1 MASELEKLNKSLR
14 RRRIKRVLRF
24 VFVCLVIAVT
34 ISVLTRI
41 FLRVDTVLV
50 ENSSRYDS
58 AQLLRTCDDLRG
70 EPILQ
75 FDRHRE
81 SERIETGLP
90 YIKDIIFT
98 VKFPDNLHITAIP
111 AVPAYSVCI
120 GETYVCLDEDYKVLE
135 ESVTPFQG
143 VLKVDGLVFESYE
156 IGKNVDL
163 SENIEASVLDDL
175 ISVLNEYGLD
185 KRLTKIDFSKKYNL
199 TFVLNDIIQV
209 EFGTSEDFEKK
220 AEMLVE
226 ILKRNPSDKRAV
238 INVRKSDEGRYRAL
252 D

>member
-120 GETYVCLDEDYKVLE
+120 GETYVCLDADYKVLE

>member
-14 RRRIKRVLRF
+14 RRRIKRIFRF
-24 VFVCLVIAVT
+24 MFICLVIAVVV
-34 ISVLTRI
+34 SVLTRV
-41 FLRVDTVLV
+41 FLRVDTILV
-50 ENSSRYDS
+50 ENLSRYES
-58 AQLLRTCDDLRG
+58 SQLLLECDGLRG

-75 FDRHRE
+75 FDRQLE
-81 SERIETGLP
+81 SENIETKLP
-90 YIKDIIFT
+90 YVKEINFS
-98 VKFPDNLHITAIP
+98 VKFPDNLHIVAIP
-111 AVPAYSVCI
+111 AVPAYSVCL
-120 GETYVCLDEDYKVLE
+120 GETYVCLDSDYKVLE
-135 ESVTPFQG
+135 ENIAPFQG

-156 IGKNVDL
+156 VGKNVDF

-175 ISVLNEYGLD
+175 ISVLSEYGLD
-185 KRLTKIDFSKKYNL
+185 KNLTKIDFSKKYNL

-209 EFGTSEDFEKK
+209 EFGTSEDFDKK
-220 AEMLVE
+220 TELLVE

>member
-14 RRRIKRVLRF
+14 RRRIKRIVRF
-24 VFVCLVIAVT
+24 LSVCLVIAVS

-50 ENSSRYDS
+50 ENTSKYDS
-58 AQLLRTCDDLRG
+58 AQILLSCDDLRG
-70 EPILQ
+70 APILQ
-75 FDRHRE
+75 FDRQLACE
-81 SERIETGLP
+81 TIETSLP
-90 YIKDIIFT
+90 YIKEVSFS
-98 VKFPDNLHITAIP
+98 VKFPDNLHIVVTP
-111 AVPAYSVCI
+111 AVPAYSVCL
-120 GETYVCLDEDYKVLE
+120 GETYVCLDADYKVLE
-135 ESVTPFQG
+135 EDITPFQG

-156 IGKNVDL
+156 LGKNVDL

-175 ISVLNEYGLD
+175 ITVLSEYGLD

-199 TFVLNDIIQV
+199 TFVLSDIIQV

-220 AEMLVE
+220 TKMLVE
-226 ILKRNPSDKRAV
+226 ILNRNPSDRRAV